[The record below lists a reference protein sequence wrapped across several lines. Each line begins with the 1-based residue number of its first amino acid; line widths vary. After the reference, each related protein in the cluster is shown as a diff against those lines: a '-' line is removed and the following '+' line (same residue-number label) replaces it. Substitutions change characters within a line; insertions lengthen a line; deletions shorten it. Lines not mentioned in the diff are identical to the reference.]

1 MAISRVSSVS
11 SSKQLLHNLCFHFV
25 RPLNTSS
32 AVSSVGLAEKQDSTT
47 VLQPSTAVSEDVKGL
62 FSSVPTGKLIRS
74 FLTLK
79 MVATEPVVDLG
90 TWVMT
95 SRLMKT
101 ALFRGMVAGVTKATF
116 FDHFVAGRNH
126 EEAGEIVKM
135 LWNDGLG
142 AMLDYGLEHA
152 YDNVSCDSNMEAFI
166 QTIESTNSLPLSSVS
181 AAVVKITAICPVNLL
196 KRMSD
201 LLRWEY
207 KEKSYNLPW
216 KMNTLPI
223 FTDSSPLYHTLHKP
237 EALNSQEE
245 KDLELAHQRLH
256 NIIQKCEEANVP
268 LVIDA
273 EETLIQPAIDY
284 FTYSAAILHSKD
296 YSPVIYATFQAYLK
310 DTKERLVCAKKAA
323 DKMGLRMGVKLV
335 RGAYLSTESQI
346 AASLGYESPIHNS
359 IKHTHDCY
367 NDCASFML
375 NEITNGPGSLV
386 LATHNFESGK
396 LAAAKA
402 RDLGIWK
409 DRQKLQFAQLYGM
422 AEAMTYGLKNAGFQ
436 VSKYLPFGPVE
447 QIMPYLVRRAEENRG
462 MLSTSSL
469 DRELM
474 KLELKR
480 RAKAAIL

>member
-1 MAISRVSSVS
+1 MAISRASSLS
-11 SSKQLLHNLCFHFV
+11 SSKQLLHSLSSRLI
-25 RPLNTSS
+25 RPLSTYP
-32 AVSSVGLAEKQDSTT
+32 AVSSLGLAEKHEPG
-47 VLQPSTAVSEDVKGL
+47 LVSDDVKGL
-62 FSSVPTGKLIRS
+62 FSSVPTGKLLRS

-79 MVATEPVVDLG
+79 MVASEPVVDLG

-101 ALFRGMVAGVTKATF
+101 ALFREIVVGVTKATF
-116 FDHFVAGRNH
+116 FDHFVAGTNH

-135 LWNDGLG
+135 LWNDGLSG
-142 AMLDYGLEHA
+142 MLDYGLEHA
-152 YDNVSCDSNMEAFI
+152 YDNVSCDLNMEAFVK
-166 QTIESTNSLPLSSVS
+166 TIESTKSLPQSSVS
-181 AAVVKITAICPVNLL
+181 AAVVKITAICPVDLL

-207 KEKSYNLPW
+207 KEKSFNLPW

-223 FTDSSPLYHTLHKP
+223 FSDSSPLYHTLHEP

-245 KDLELAHQRLH
+245 KDLELAHQRL
-256 NIIQKCEEANVP
+256 NKIIQKCQEALVP

-284 FTYSAAILHSKD
+284 FTYSAAIVHSKED
-296 YSPVIYATFQAYLK
+296 SAMIYGTFQAYLK
-310 DTKERLVCAKKAA
+310 DTKERLVCAKRAA

-335 RGAYLSTESQI
+335 RGAYLSTESQV
-346 AASLGYESPIHNS
+346 AASLGYDSPIHSS
-359 IKHTHDCY
+359 IQHTHDCY

-375 NEITNGPGSLV
+375 NEVATGPGSLV

-396 LAAAKA
+396 LAAAQA
-402 RDLGIWK
+402 RDLGIGK

-469 DRELM
+469 DRQLM
-474 KLELKR
+474 KLELNR
-480 RAKAAIL
+480 RVKAAIL